1 MQSPN
6 IEKSEIIMHI
16 SQVADK
22 DPVVE
27 TIVEDPVVETTVDT
41 NLTIQTNFQKSS
53 FIEPHSESDEED
65 EDEKEE
71 NKLVP
76 LEHFGTFEL
85 ELKKVQISS
94 EKKTIHLM
102 IDNSGSMNGK
112 CSDGNTQ
119 LEQVLFVTERVLRF
133 IEENCP
139 EGNISVS
146 VKTFSTRVK
155 TIFEATPV
163 LSSNLDELIGKLK
176 KIYSDDET
184 DIGLALKEMHTTG
197 PEQYNIFLSDG
208 DANQGIK
215 HPVAL
220 AECVDKNAINT
231 FIGFGVGH
239 NPRIFA
245 ALSNTKDSTYYFIAT
260 IEKSRN
266 AYAEILERI
275 LYKCMDAVTIEV
287 AGGKIYNYK
296 TNTLESE
303 LYVGNMSGSMKK
315 TFNLYS
321 ETPEDLVIVVKSNG
335 AVQHVVNFEGKYEDL
350 QIAFYRQRT
359 LELLYKS
366 TNGEKQNN
374 YLLKAEM
381 KSVMNEINTYMKNN
395 DMTENV
401 QLKYLCNDIA
411 IVYQTLGTRNAF
423 MYSCSRQASN
433 GDQRMHNVVV
443 ENNSRFTYDSDSESD
458 DDNVTRACA
467 PSNYDDDDDDDEGV
481 QRACAPSN
489 YDDDDDDDEGVQR
502 ACAPIQRGCPP
513 SNNDNDNDINNFCI
527 TDETPF
533 SSENVNTIL
542 KSFSKV

>member
-6 IEKSEIIMHI
+6 IEKSEITMHL
-16 SQVADK
+16 SQVA
-22 DPVVE
+22 VVE
-27 TIVEDPVVETTVDT
+27 TIVEEPIHTTTVETNLTVDT
-41 NLTIQTNFQKSS
+41 NLTVEPTLTIQTNFESKIQKPS
-53 FIEPHSESDEED
+53 FIEPHSESDEEEEEEE
-65 EDEKEE
+65 EDKPV
-71 NKLVP
+71 LLP

-85 ELKKVQISS
+85 ELKKVQISN
-94 EKKTIHLM
+94 EKKTINLM
-102 IDNSGSMNGK
+102 IDNSGSMDKK

-133 IEENCP
+133 IVENCP

-146 VKTFSTRVK
+146 VKTFSTRIK
-155 TIFEATPV
+155 TIFGATPV
-163 LSSNLDELIGKLK
+163 LSSNLENLIGKLK

-245 ALSNTKDSTYYFIAT
+245 ALSNTKDSSYYFIAT

-275 LYKCMDAVTIEV
+275 LYKCMDGVTIEV

-335 AVQHVVNFEGKYEDL
+335 VVQQVVNFEGKYEDL

-366 TNGEKQNN
+366 TNGAKQNN

-381 KSVMNEINTYMKNN
+381 KSFMNEIKTYMENN

-411 IVYQTLGTRNAF
+411 IVYQTLGTRDAF

-433 GDQRMHNVVV
+433 GDERMHNVVV
-443 ENNSRFTYDSDSESD
+443 TNNSRFAYDSDSESD
-458 DDNVTRACA
+458 DDVKTACCA
-467 PSNYDDDDDDDEGV
+467 YVNDDSDSDSESDDDDC
-481 QRACAPSN
+481 QRSCGPPRQRSCGPSN
-489 YDDDDDDDEGVQR
+489 D
-502 ACAPIQRGCPP
+502 
-513 SNNDNDNDINNFCI
+513 DNDINNFCI

-533 SSENVNTIL
+533 TSENVDTIL
-542 KSFSKV
+542 KSFNDDKN

>member
-1 MQSPN
+1 MQSSN
-6 IEKSEIIMHI
+6 IEKGEIKMHL
-16 SQVADK
+16 SLLA
-22 DPVVE
+22 
-27 TIVEDPVVETTVDT
+27 EDPFVEPSITT
-41 NLTIQTNFQKSS
+41 IQKSS
-53 FIEPHSESDEED
+53 VIEPHSESDDDEE
-65 EDEKEE
+65 EEEE
-71 NKLVP
+71 NPVVEPSLTTIQKSSVIEP
-76 LEHFGTFEL
+76 HSESDDDEEEEEEENHNIQHFGTFEL
-85 ELKKVQISS
+85 ELKKVQISN

-102 IDNSGSMNGK
+102 IDNSGSMDRK

-176 KIYSDDET
+176 KIYSEDET
-184 DIGLALKEMHTTG
+184 DIGLALQTMHTTG
-197 PEQYNIFLSDG
+197 PEQYNVFLSDG
-208 DANQGIK
+208 DANAGIK

-260 IEKSRN
+260 IEKSKN

-321 ETPEDLVIVVKSNG
+321 ETPADLVIVVKSNG

-366 TNGEKQNN
+366 TNCEKQNH
-374 YLLKAEM
+374 YLLKAKM

-395 DMTENV
+395 GMTENV

-411 IVYQTLGTRNAF
+411 I
-423 MYSCSRQASN
+423 
-433 GDQRMHNVVV
+433 
-443 ENNSRFTYDSDSESD
+443 
-458 DDNVTRACA
+458 NVTRACA
-467 PSNYDDDDDDDEGV
+467 PSNYNDDDDDDDDVPQKACAPSNYNDDDDDDGDV
-481 QRACAPSN
+481 LQKACAHSIPKQRACAPSN
-489 YDDDDDDDEGVQR
+489 
-502 ACAPIQRGCPP
+502 
-513 SNNDNDNDINNFCI
+513 DIDNFCI
-527 TDETPF
+527 TDDTPF

-542 KSFSKV
+542 KSFAKN

>member
-1 MQSPN
+1 
-6 IEKSEIIMHI
+6 
-16 SQVADK
+16 
-22 DPVVE
+22 
-27 TIVEDPVVETTVDT
+27 
-41 NLTIQTNFQKSS
+41 
-53 FIEPHSESDEED
+53 
-65 EDEKEE
+65 
-71 NKLVP
+71 
-76 LEHFGTFEL
+76 
-85 ELKKVQISS
+85 
-94 EKKTIHLM
+94 
-102 IDNSGSMNGK
+102 
-112 CSDGNTQ
+112 
-119 LEQVLFVTERVLRF
+119 
-133 IEENCP
+133 
-139 EGNISVS
+139 
-146 VKTFSTRVK
+146 
-155 TIFEATPV
+155 
-163 LSSNLDELIGKLK
+163 
-176 KIYSDDET
+176 
-184 DIGLALKEMHTTG
+184 
-197 PEQYNIFLSDG
+197 
-208 DANQGIK
+208 
-215 HPVAL
+215 
-220 AECVDKNAINT
+220 
-231 FIGFGVGH
+231 
-239 NPRIFA
+239 
-245 ALSNTKDSTYYFIAT
+245 
-260 IEKSRN
+260 
-266 AYAEILERI
+266 
-275 LYKCMDAVTIEV
+275 MDAVTIEV

>member
-6 IEKSEIIMHI
+6 IEKSEIKMHL
-16 SQVADK
+16 SLVA
-22 DPVVE
+22 VAE
-27 TIVEDPVVETTVDT
+27 TIVEDTVVEDTVVEDPIDAPNLTVET
-41 NLTIQTNFQKSS
+41 NLTVEPTLTIQTNFESKFQKSC
-53 FIEPHSESDEED
+53 FIEPHSESDDEEEEEED
-65 EDEKEE
+65 KPVLLAL
-71 NKLVP
+71 K
-76 LEHFGTFEL
+76 HFGTFEL
-85 ELKKVQISS
+85 ELKKVQISG

-102 IDNSGSMNGK
+102 VDNSGSMDRK

-133 IEENCP
+133 IVENCP

-176 KIYSDDET
+176 KIYSEDET
-184 DIGLALKEMHTTG
+184 DIGLALQKMHTTG

-215 HPVAL
+215 HPVGL

-231 FIGFGVGH
+231 FIGFGVEH

-303 LYVGNMSGSMKK
+303 LYLGNMSGSMKK

-359 LELLYKS
+359 LELLYKA
-366 TNGEKQNN
+366 TNGEKKNQ

-381 KSVMNEINTYMKNN
+381 KSFMNEIKTYMKNN

-433 GDQRMHNVVV
+433 GDERMHNVVV
-443 ENNSRFTYDSDSESD
+443 AKNSRFTYDSDSD
-458 DDNVTRACA
+458 D
-467 PSNYDDDDDDDEGV
+467 YDDDDDDDDV
-481 QRACAPSN
+481 IP
-489 YDDDDDDDEGVQR
+489 QR
-502 ACAPIQRGCPP
+502 ACAPIQRACAP
-513 SNNDNDNDINNFCI
+513 SNDDNDIDNFCI

-533 SSENVNTIL
+533 TSENVSTIL
-542 KSFSKV
+542 KSFNDDKN